1 MIDKSSE
8 AINSFYSYLRAVL
21 DNPDVIE
28 TKTLEEEASNYLNR
42 NPHVKENIDFHSLV
56 GGIKERIGNRAR
68 ARARVRSPAHRSN
81 PQYHGPPLPVHV
93 ALVDMPLCR

>member
-42 NPHVKENIDFHSLV
+42 NPHVKDNIDFHSLV
-56 GGIKERIGNRAR
+56 GGIKERID
-68 ARARVRSPAHRSN
+68 VVVSVTHS
-81 PQYHGPPLPVHV
+81 Q
-93 ALVDMPLCR
+93 